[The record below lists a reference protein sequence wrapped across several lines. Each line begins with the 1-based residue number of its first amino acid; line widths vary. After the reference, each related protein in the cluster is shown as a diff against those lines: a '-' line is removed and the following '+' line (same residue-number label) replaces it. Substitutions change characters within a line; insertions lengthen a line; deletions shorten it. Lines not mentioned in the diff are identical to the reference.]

1 MTEFLIANFNA
12 IASTILMACFVAYLA
27 WRNNFKSRQANYA
40 AGFRAAFS
48 DAILNLTEID
58 VPSAQVVNAF
68 RLQHLNAIQE
78 FRGRVPLFRRLG
90 FSKAEESYRQC
101 CAKCLESGVFS
112 IAASEST
119 AYAVANRKA
128 LLESIYRLLSYAHE
142 A

>member
-1 MTEFLIANFNA
+1 MEFLIVNFNA
-12 IASTILMACFVAYLA
+12 IASAILLACFTAYLV

-40 AGFRAAFS
+40 AAFRAAFS
-48 DAILNLTEID
+48 DAILNLREID
-58 VPSAQVVNAF
+58 VPSGQVVSAF

-78 FRGRVPLFRRLG
+78 FRGRVPYFRRSG
-90 FSKAEESYRQC
+90 FSKAENSYRQC
-101 CAKCLESGVFS
+101 CENCLESGVFA

-128 LLESIYRLLSYAHE
+128 LLESIHRLLSYAQD

>member
-1 MTEFLIANFNA
+1 MIEFLIANFYA
-12 IASTILMACFVAYLA
+12 VASAILMACFVAYLN

-40 AGFRAAFS
+40 ATFRAAFS

-58 VPSAQVVNAF
+58 VSSAQVVNAF

-78 FRGRVPLFRRLG
+78 FRGRVPCFRQHG

-101 CAKCLESGVFS
+101 CVKCLENGIFA

-128 LLESIYRLLSYAHE
+128 LLESIHRLLSYAQE